1 VKLENFGATLKAS
14 DLSKAIVVNSSAL
27 NNDTLKD
34 FTARKAVVEKI
45 MSDIIS
51 KQNLTIN
58 VNLKD
63 VNADKEKVERFI
75 IELVPR
81 LREVGA
87 SLAITNN
94 SILSESFIQEMGL

>member
-1 VKLENFGATLKAS
+1 MENFGTTLKAG
-14 DLSKAIVVNSSAL
+14 DLSKAIVIKSDVLNSE
-27 NNDTLKD
+27 TLKD
-34 FTARKAVVEKI
+34 FTSRKVIVEQV

-51 KQNLTIN
+51 KQQLTVNI
-58 VNLKD
+58 NLKD
-63 VNADKEKVERFI
+63 VNVEKEKLERFI

-94 SILSESFIQEMGL
+94 SILSQSFIEEIGL